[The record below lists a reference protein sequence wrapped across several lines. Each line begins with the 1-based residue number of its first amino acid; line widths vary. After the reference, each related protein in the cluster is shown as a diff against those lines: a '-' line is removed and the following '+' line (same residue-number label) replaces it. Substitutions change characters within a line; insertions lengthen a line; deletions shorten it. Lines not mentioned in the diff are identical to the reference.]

1 MSVRDWQ
8 RVIDDVATVGARSIQ
23 FIGGEPTTHPS
34 FVQLVEHASLTGL
47 EVEIFSNLL
56 DIRPEWW
63 DLFSRCGVTL
73 ATSYYS
79 DQSAE
84 HEEIT
89 RRRGSYQRTRA
100 NIAEAISRQ
109 IPPYELELSPCIR
122 SSVLMTPGARWRHL
136 ALLASPLI
144 VCGGLGVVLSAT
156 Q

>member
-1 MSVRDWQ
+1 MTQTQNGALDPGESDRGCPRRDGVLAFAWLEITGRCQLRCVHCYADSGPTGSHGTMSVRDWQ
-8 RVIDDVATVGARSIQ
+8 RVIDDVTTVGARSIQ

-63 DLFSRCGVTL
+63 DLFSRRGVTL

-89 RRRGSYQRTRA
+89 
-100 NIAEAISRQ
+100 
-109 IPPYELELSPCIR
+109 
-122 SSVLMTPGARWRHL
+122 
-136 ALLASPLI
+136 
-144 VCGGLGVVLSAT
+144 
-156 Q
+156 